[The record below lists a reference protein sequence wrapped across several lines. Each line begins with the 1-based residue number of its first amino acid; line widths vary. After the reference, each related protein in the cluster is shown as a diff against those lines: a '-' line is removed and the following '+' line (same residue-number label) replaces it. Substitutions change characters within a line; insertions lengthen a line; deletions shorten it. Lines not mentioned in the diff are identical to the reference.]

1 MVKTALLGE
10 GLDVDLLFLGGNV
23 SAVKRLLEKRP
34 DHFKS
39 TGSNVIEDVTSFEQ
53 QSGAEM
59 IARRIDVRQR
69 PDSGVEQTFGE
80 DAGATATHTAD
91 HDEIL

>member
-1 MVKTALLGE
+1 MKTALLGE
-10 GLDVDLLFLGGNV
+10 GIDVDLLFFGGNMPTL
-23 SAVKRLLEKRP
+23 KRLLKKRP

-39 TGSNVIEDVTSFEQ
+39 TRLNVIEDVSSFEQ

-59 IARRIDVRQR
+59 IARGIDIGQR
-69 PDSGVEQTFGE
+69 PDSGVEQAFGK
-80 DAGATATHTAD
+80 DAGATAAHTAD